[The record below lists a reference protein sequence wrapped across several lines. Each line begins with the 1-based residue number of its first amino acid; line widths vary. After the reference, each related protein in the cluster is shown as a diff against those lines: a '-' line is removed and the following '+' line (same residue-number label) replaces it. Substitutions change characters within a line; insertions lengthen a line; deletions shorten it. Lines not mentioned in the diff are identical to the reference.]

1 MRKFR
6 AVGSFA
12 DTFPEKTPFFF
23 QSLNL
28 LIFSWLTQ
36 LSSLILHPSSLRHI
50 CFGVRK
56 LNFHLPKDRVLHA
69 KTLCFATRNIYVW
82 EKMRDERRG
91 KRE

>member
-28 LIFSWLTQ
+28 LTFSRLNYFLLFTFHF
-36 LSSLILHPSSLRHI
+36 SLLKDI

-82 EKMRDERRG
+82 EKMRDER
-91 KRE
+91 